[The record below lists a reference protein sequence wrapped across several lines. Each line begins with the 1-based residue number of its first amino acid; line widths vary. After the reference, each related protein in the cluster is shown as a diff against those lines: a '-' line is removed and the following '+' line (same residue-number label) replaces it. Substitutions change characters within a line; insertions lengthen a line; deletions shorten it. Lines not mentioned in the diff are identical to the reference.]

1 MVPTLKAEFR
11 KLFTIRS
18 TYVIMFIVFALLVLV
33 FFFFEGYKGNTG
45 SAASTLAPTA
55 LQEIVGN
62 AAGMGVLFLA
72 IIAVLFIAH
81 EYRYNM
87 IMYTLTANTR
97 RTKVLLAKIITMTI
111 FGIIFGVVTVVVG
124 IGLYML
130 GLQLRDASLPPQD
143 FDILAQFGKVAV
155 YYAAYTLVGIFIA
168 TLLRS
173 VVGAIALLLLF
184 PTAVEGTLS
193 VVLKENAV
201 YLPFAAMDTIMGASM
216 IPDSNLTSAGAIG
229 ITAIYVS
236 VIGVVT
242 WLLFLRRDAS

>member
-1 MVPTLKAEFR
+1 MIPTLKAEFR

-18 TYVIMFIVFALLVLV
+18 TYVIMFIVFALLALV

-62 AAGMGVLFLA
+62 AAGMSVLFLA
-72 IIAVLFIAH
+72 IIAVLFVAH

-97 RTKVLLAKIITMTI
+97 RTKVLLAKIITMTV
-111 FGIIFGVVTVVVG
+111 FGIVFGIATVVLS
-124 IGLYML
+124 IGLYIL

-143 FDILAQFGKVAV
+143 FDVLTQFGKVAV
-155 YYAAYTLVGIFIA
+155 YYTAYTLVGIFIA
-168 TLLRS
+168 VLFRS
-173 VVGAIALLLLF
+173 VVGAIAFLLLF

-193 VVLKENAV
+193 VVLKENIV

-216 IPDSNLTSAGAIG
+216 IPNNNLTSAGAIG
-229 ITAIYVS
+229 VTAIYITIS
-236 VIGVVT
+236 GVIT
-242 WLLFLRRDAS
+242 WLLFLRRDAN